1 MNVKSAFLNGELQEV
16 YVAQPAGFM
25 VSGKEHK
32 VLRLKKALYGL
43 RQAPS
48 AWNAKLDSSLLSL
61 GFQKSIAEHGVY
73 VRGRGEARLTVGVY
87 VDDLIITGCRGI
99 GKFKEEMLKLFKMS
113 VLGWLSYYLGLE
125 VKQTGEGI
133 SISQSAY
140 AAKLLERSGM
150 AGCNP
155 CTVPIEP
162 RLKLSKESES
172 PLVNA
177 MGYRS
182 IVGGLRYLVNSRPDI
197 AFAMGYVSRFLEEPR
212 EDHRAAVKHLLRY
225 IAGTQDHGVFY
236 GKGKSG
242 DHWLVGFSDSDH
254 AGDIDDRRS
263 TTGVLYYLGSSPV
276 TWQSS
281 KQKVV
286 AHSSC
291 EAEYIAAANGA
302 CQGVWLARLLGDL
315 IGAESGAPTLKVD
328 NKSAIDLNKNP
339 VHHDRTKH
347 IDVKYHYTRER
358 VDVGRIVLEQISTG
372 DQLADVL
379 TKSLAHVK
387 FQELCERIGVIN
399 IKYLRQD

>member
-1 MNVKSAFLNGELQEV
+1 
-16 YVAQPAGFM
+16 
-25 VSGKEHK
+25 
-32 VLRLKKALYGL
+32 
-43 RQAPS
+43 
-48 AWNAKLDSSLLSL
+48 
-61 GFQKSIAEHGVY
+61 
-73 VRGRGEARLTVGVY
+73 
-87 VDDLIITGCRGI
+87 
-99 GKFKEEMLKLFKMS
+99 
-113 VLGWLSYYLGLE
+113 
-125 VKQTGEGI
+125 
-133 SISQSAY
+133 
-140 AAKLLERSGM
+140 
-150 AGCNP
+150 
-155 CTVPIEP
+155 
-162 RLKLSKESES
+162 
-172 PLVNA
+172 
-177 MGYRS
+177 
-182 IVGGLRYLVNSRPDI
+182 
-197 AFAMGYVSRFLEEPR
+197 
-212 EDHRAAVKHLLRY
+212 
-225 IAGTQDHGVFY
+225 
-236 GKGKSG
+236 
-242 DHWLVGFSDSDH
+242 LVGFSDSDH

-286 AHSSC
+286 ALSSC